1 MKFYTPPEVAD
12 ILRLTVETLSNWRQR
27 RYGPAFVKFGRKVL
41 YSEEALQQFVQKA
54 TEESPT

>member
-12 ILRLTVETLSNWRQR
+12 LLRLTVETLSNWRQR

-41 YSEEALQQFVQKA
+41 YSEESLQQYIQKA
-54 TEESPT
+54 TGDVS

>member
-12 ILRLTVETLSNWRQR
+12 ILRLKVQTLADWRNR
-27 RYGPAFVKFGRKVL
+27 RYGPAFVKFGSKVL

-54 TEESPT
+54 SEESPT